1 METKEIK
8 KEFWVMVDG
17 GSSYRA
23 RSLAEARKDRTARI
37 VHEYRDGKLF
47 RTIELERSA
56 EIAKMAARLA
66 A

>member
-8 KEFWVMVDG
+8 KTFWVMVDG
-17 GSSYRA
+17 GASYKA
-23 RSLAEARKDRTARI
+23 QSLAEARKDRQARI

-47 RTIELERSA
+47 RSIELERSA
-56 EIAKMAARLA
+56 EIARMAARLA